1 MANKGRPQRND
12 TDAIAEALLEQQRS
26 YFEQCLA
33 QIQQVGIDNDEKL
46 TAIHAQLTSLTAS
59 LGSIGSDVDNL
70 KTTVESNSSVLDS
83 HGNVF
88 QELEVKLADME
99 DRNQRCNIHV
109 IGLKEGLEGSNA
121 IQYLSRSLSNWFPQ
135 LADAQIDIMR
145 AH

>member
-26 YFEQCLA
+26 YFDPCLA

-46 TAIHAQLTSLTAS
+46 TAIHVQLTSLTAS

-83 HGNVF
+83 HGNAF

-99 DRNQRCNIHV
+99 DRNQRCNIH
-109 IGLKEGLEGSNA
+109 IFMM
-121 IQYLSRSLSNWFPQ
+121 SLV
-135 LADAQIDIMR
+135 
-145 AH
+145 